1 MLNRKILD
9 TNIIVDAFRGY
20 EHAISYLDS
29 IQMPNISILTQLEL
43 MKGAQNKTQL
53 GKINTQVSD
62 YFNVVFLNKPIQ
74 ELGLDLYAKYH
85 LSNNIGIIDS
95 MIGATALY
103 WRIPLMTRNK
113 KHYSFISDLRVEE
126 PY

>member
-20 EHAISYLDS
+20 EPAISYLDS
-29 IQMPNISILTQLEL
+29 IQMPNISVLTQFEL
-43 MKGAQNKTQL
+43 LKGAQNKTQL
-53 GKINTQVSD
+53 KKINTQISE
-62 YFNVVFLNKPIQ
+62 YFNVVFLNKPTQDI
-74 ELGLDLYAKYH
+74 GLELYAKYH

-95 MIGATALY
+95 MIASTALY
-103 WRIPLMTRNK
+103 WNIPLMTRNK
-113 KHYSFISDLRVEE
+113 KHYSFISDLKVEE